1 MSIRRE
7 TKLGK
12 DRDDINAIRGHMID
26 DMDRT
31 GLWASEH
38 NAILSDA
45 PIGDKTNLLESYRE
59 QWLLWDIRVES
70 VVASLTQD

>member
-1 MSIRRE
+1 
-7 TKLGK
+7 
-12 DRDDINAIRGHMID
+12 MID

-31 GLWASEH
+31 GLWASEY

-45 PIGDKTNLLESYRE
+45 PIGDKTNLLVSYRE

>member
-1 MSIRRE
+1 
-7 TKLGK
+7 
-12 DRDDINAIRGHMID
+12 MID